1 MDRRS
6 TRVMCVLV
14 GLILLGGALAPLAV
28 AQAPAR
34 SSFDVQAAT
43 DAYLAKQTA
52 EQKTRSD
59 AYFEGGY
66 WLQLWGFLVGAGIS
80 VLLLA
85 TRLSA
90 RLRDLA
96 ARITSRP
103 TLQSALYWGQYLFV
117 TTILSFPLAV
127 YQGFVREKQYGL
139 ATQSF
144 GGWMGDQGK
153 GFLVGLIMGGL
164 ALMALYAVFRRAPR
178 TWWVWGTAV
187 AMVLLVVSIAI
198 GPVFIDPLFNTYTK
212 LEDPAIKEPI
222 LRLARANG
230 IPTSDVFV
238 VDASKQTT
246 RISANVAG
254 MLGTERIALNDNLL
268 TRCSLPEIEAVMAH
282 EMGHYV
288 LNHVW
293 KMILQL
299 GVLVLAAFA
308 FVRWGFGWAL
318 GRWGARWGVSGIAD
332 VAGLP
337 LLVLLLSVFFLV
349 ATPVTNT
356 IIRVQEVE
364 ADLYGLN
371 AARQPDGFAETAL
384 KLGEYRKLSPGPWE
398 EAIFFDH
405 PSGRSRIHMAMRWKA
420 ENLEPRSG
428 AGGE

>member
-1 MDRRS
+1 MVRCW
-6 TRVMCVLV
+6 TRHVCLLVVMGLLGLVLV
-14 GLILLGGALAPLAV
+14 PAAV
-28 AQAPAR
+28 AQAPATTG
-34 SSFDVQAAT
+34 FEVQAAVG
-43 DAYLAKQTA
+43 AYLAKQTA

-66 WLQLWGFLVGAGIS
+66 WLQLWGVGVGAGIS

-103 TLQSALYWGQYLFV
+103 TLQSALYWGQYLVV

-187 AMVLLVVSIAI
+187 AMALLVVSIAI

-230 IPTSDVFV
+230 IPASDVFV

-268 TRCSLPEIEAVMAH
+268 KRCSLPEIEAVMAH

-288 LNHVW
+288 LNHIW
-293 KMILQL
+293 KMVLQL
-299 GVLVLAAFA
+299 GLLMLAAFA

-318 GRWGARWGVSGIAD
+318 GRWGARWGVSGITD
-332 VAGLP
+332 PAGLP

-405 PSGRSRIHMAMRWKA
+405 PSGRSRIVMAMRWKA
-420 ENLEPRSG
+420 ENLGPVPGHR
-428 AGGE
+428 GE